1 MAELLEL
8 KKTLNLPKTDFPMK
22 AALPQ
27 NEPKQLAA
35 WQASHLYERIL
46 EAHKGQPL
54 FVLHDGPPYPT
65 GTIHLGTGLNK
76 ILKDMIVKSK
86 NMAGHYAPYVPGWD
100 CHGLPIE
107 TQVEKELGGKGKVS
121 PTEFLPYMSPEQLR
135 GLPVDMRSDIYAAGA
150 VLYEMATGRRPFPQT
165 QTAELM
171 TAILVQTLPP
181 ARSVNPVVS
190 PKMESVIAK
199 SLEKDPTQRFQ
210 SARDLRA
217 ALQGVAALSSTVSF
231 QPDPQLMASSE
242 SACLSPPL
250 RNRLHHGKR
259 LWAARH
265 LRA

>member
-1 MAELLEL
+1 MPRMCLDGIATACQLKRKSRKSWAE
-8 KKTLNLPKTDFPMK
+8 
-22 AALPQ
+22 
-27 NEPKQLAA
+27 
-35 WQASHLYERIL
+35 
-46 EAHKGQPL
+46 
-54 FVLHDGPPYPT
+54 
-65 GTIHLGTGLNK
+65 
-76 ILKDMIVKSK
+76 
-86 NMAGHYAPYVPGWD
+86 
-100 CHGLPIE
+100 
-107 TQVEKELGGKGKVS
+107 KGKFRRRNFEGFATV
-121 PTEFLPYMSPEQLR
+121 PYMSPEQLR

-242 SACLSPPL
+242 SAVPESAPAESSPPWKAIVGGAALACLIVAGLLFGLNVHGMRDRVL
-250 RNRLHHGKR
+250 RRHRPVAEPPATPSLAIENPPAKPTPVQP
-259 LWAARH
+259 AAAPQPVPPVTAPAQPALARGVNACTS
-265 LRA
+265 LCATRGC